1 MPNGMMPEGMQGI
14 RLAHPGQMAQ
24 MAQMGQ
30 MGQMGQ
36 LGQMGQMGMP
46 QVGVI
51 TPEMMAGMSAEQKQA
66 MQMQMMQMQ
75 MHMGKMP
82 QMSPMNMGN
91 LFPPKKDEDKK

>member
-1 MPNGMMPEGMQGI
+1 MPGI
-14 RLAHPGQMAQ
+14 RMPHPGQMVQMPQVGQMGQ

-30 MGQMGQ
+30 MT
-36 LGQMGQMGMP
+36 MP

-66 MQMQMMQMQ
+66 MQMQMMQLQ

-82 QMSPMNMGN
+82 QMNPMNMGN
-91 LFPPKKDEDKK
+91 MFPPKKDEDKK